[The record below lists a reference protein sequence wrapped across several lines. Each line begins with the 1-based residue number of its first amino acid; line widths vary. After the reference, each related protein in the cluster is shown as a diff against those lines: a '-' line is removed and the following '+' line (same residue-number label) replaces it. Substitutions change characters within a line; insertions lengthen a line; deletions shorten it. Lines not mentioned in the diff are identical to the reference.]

1 MSSSRHRYFEQK
13 EARIEIVPMIDIMMF
28 LLVFFMVVTLKMIEG
43 AGIPMQLPGSATAE
57 TLKPP
62 VKVTVAVNDKG
73 ELRFEGQNTT
83 KEALS
88 AQLRSAKAA
97 NGKVD
102 VIIAGDKTVDLQ
114 KLMEVF
120 DIVRGAGITNVGI
133 AAKKSAA

>member
-1 MSSSRHRYFEQK
+1 MSNRHRYFEQK

-43 AGIPMQLPGSATAE
+43 AGIPMQLPGSSTAE

-62 VKVTVAVNDKG
+62 VKVTVSVTDQG
-73 ELRFEGQNTT
+73 ELRYEGKPTT
-83 KEALS
+83 KDALS
-88 AQLRSAKAA
+88 AQLKSAKAS